1 MSNPASTGVS
11 VGCKNSR
18 TNKYYTL
25 NDRVEDI
32 SITDSAVGEGDNV
45 DITIED
51 KDRKM
56 LHEYYPGADDMITC
70 TIYLYGIEDGKTG
83 VIGNRSF
90 HLDQFGYSDYPS
102 KMTLRGVSI
111 PKNSTFA
118 KTPQTQTWQNITLEN
133 IIWKI
138 CSKYGLPLRF
148 EPGSFNPTIV
158 KSEQSNATDLSYI
171 YSLCQTYGNGM
182 KIYSDK
188 LVVFSEETYEKKA
201 AVRTIGHRDILDGS
215 FSARFNLTR
224 QYTGYE
230 YEYDDSSGTHWIKS
244 KYFIVKPEIKISV
257 GQCENDRD
265 GVLKGQAKVNEANRD
280 LQMINFEIP
289 GDPKMVSTATF
300 NLSGFG
306 GLDGKYYINKTVNKF
321 SASGGFTQEIE
332 ARKIQQRL

>member
-1 MSNPASTGVS
+1 MSNAARSTGVT
-11 VGCKNSR
+11 VGYKNSR

-25 NDRVEDI
+25 NGRVEDI

-56 LHEYYPGADDMITC
+56 LYEYYPGADDMITC
-70 TIYLYGIEDGKTG
+70 TIYLYRMDGGRTG

-118 KTPQTQTWQNITLEN
+118 KTPQTKTWQNITLEN

-138 CSKYGLPLRF
+138 CSKYRLRLYF
-148 EPGSFNPTIV
+148 EQGFNPVIV
-158 KSEQSNATDLSYI
+158 KSEQSNAPDLSYI

-188 LVVFSEETYEKKA
+188 LVVFAEEPYERKA
-201 AVRTIGHRDILDGS
+201 AVRTVGHRDILDGS

-224 QYTGYE
+224 QYSGYE
-230 YEYDDSSGTHWIKS
+230 YEYDEGGVHHIKS

-257 GQCENDRD
+257 GQCDSERD
-265 GVLKGQAKVNEANRD
+265 GILKGQAKVNEANRD
-280 LQMINFEIP
+280 LQMINFEIM
-289 GDPKMVSTATF
+289 GDPKMVPTATF
-300 NLSGFG
+300 NLSGYG
-306 GLDGKYYINKTVNKF
+306 GLDGKYYINKTVSKF

>member
-1 MSNPASTGVS
+1 MSNPVTTGVR
-11 VGCKNSR
+11 VGYNNSR
-18 TNKYYTL
+18 TGKYNIL
-25 NDRVEDI
+25 NDFVEDI

-51 KDRKM
+51 DERKM
-56 LHEYYPGADDMITC
+56 LHDYYPGADDMIIC
-70 TIYLYGIEDGKTG
+70 TIYLSDPEAGRTG
-83 VIGNRSF
+83 VIGNNSF

-102 KMTLRGVSI
+102 KMTLRGVCI

-118 KTPQTQTWQNITLEN
+118 KTPQTKTWQNITLES

-138 CSKYGLPLRF
+138 CSKYGLSLRF

-188 LVVFSEETYEKKA
+188 LVVFAEETYEKKA

-224 QYTGYE
+224 QYTGYK
-230 YEYDDSSGTHWIKS
+230 YEYDDSSGTHWIKGKGFAIS
-244 KYFIVKPEIKISV
+244 PEIIISV
-257 GQCENDRD
+257 GQCDNDRD

-280 LQMINFEIP
+280 LQIINFEIM